1 MRGLKTDDG
10 RRPAERAEPLLAVL
24 YNQGSALGHAVRA
37 SIRRTRPRLRPDRSP
52 RNCSPLPIDI
62 VMEKYVALIVF
73 GGLPGTGKTT
83 LARLLA
89 EDLGALYLR
98 IDTIEQALRN
108 SQALPAPIHDAGYRA
123 AYSIAAENLRL
134 GRTVIADSV
143 NPLQVTRDAWRATAD
158 HSDAKV
164 FEVEVMC
171 SDTAEHRRRV
181 ETRLSDIPGL
191 SMPTWQEICLR
202 EYQLWDRTRI
212 VVDTANTPID
222 TSLRALRAALL
233 ITN

>member
-1 MRGLKTDDG
+1 
-10 RRPAERAEPLLAVL
+10 
-24 YNQGSALGHAVRA
+24 
-37 SIRRTRPRLRPDRSP
+37 
-52 RNCSPLPIDI
+52 
-62 VMEKYVALIVF
+62 
-73 GGLPGTGKTT
+73 
-83 LARLLA
+83 
-89 EDLGALYLR
+89 
-98 IDTIEQALRN
+98 
-108 SQALPAPIHDAGYRA
+108 
-123 AYSIAAENLRL
+123 
-134 GRTVIADSV
+134 
-143 NPLQVTRDAWRATAD
+143 
-158 HSDAKV
+158 
-164 FEVEVMC
+164 MC